1 MVKNEFTY
9 PSHDGK
15 TPIHAVIWRPEGQIR
30 AVLQISHGVA
40 EYALRYEPFAAFLT
54 EQGFAVAANDH
65 IGHGQS
71 LAEGAPRLYFGPK
84 GSWQTVVDD
93 LYTLRCHCGK
103 EFPGVPY
110 ALLGHSMGS
119 FLART
124 YLIRYPGTV
133 QAAVIMGTGQQSA
146 AMTAGGRLVAARETR
161 RLGGDDK
168 VSKLA
173 EGLAFGS
180 YNKLFAPNR
189 TSCDWLSADT
199 DNVDAYMAD
208 PLCGADATV
217 GLFRQMLLGIRFN
230 QRLSNLRR
238 MDAQTPVLFI
248 AGDKDPVGANGAG
261 VRRTYQEFLRAGMQD
276 CTLKLYP
283 GLRHEILNEKG
294 WQREIFR
301 DIGLWLT
308 AKL

>member
-1 MVKNEFTY
+1 M
-9 PSHDGK
+9 
-15 TPIHAVIWRPEGQIR
+15 
-30 AVLQISHGVA
+30 
-40 EYALRYEPFAAFLT
+40 
-54 EQGFAVAANDH
+54 AANDH

-180 YNKLFAPNR
+180 YNKLFVPNR
-189 TSCDWLSADT
+189 TSCDWLSLDT
-199 DNVDAYMAD
+199 ENVDRYLAD
-208 PLCGADATV
+208 PLCGGYATL
-217 GLFRQMLLGIRFN
+217 GLFREMLSGLDFIRDPK
-230 QRLSNLRR
+230 NLAK
-238 MDAQTPVLFI
+238 MNANTPVFFV
-248 AGDKDPVGANGAG
+248 AGEMDPVGDSGRG
-261 VRRTYQEFLRAGMQD
+261 VWKAAQSFRRAGLRD
-276 CTLKLYP
+276 VTVTIYP
-283 GLRHEILNEKG
+283 EARHEILNDFC
-294 WQREIFR
+294 REQVQSDILTWLR
-301 DIGLWLT
+301 DRL
-308 AKL
+308 KLAAPEA

>member
-15 TPIHAVIWRPEGQIR
+15 TPIHAVIWRPEGEVR

-54 EQGFAVAANDH
+54 EHGFAVAANDH

-124 YLIRYPGTV
+124 YLIR
-133 QAAVIMGTGQQSA
+133 
-146 AMTAGGRLVAARETR
+146 
-161 RLGGDDK
+161 
-168 VSKLA
+168 
-173 EGLAFGS
+173 
-180 YNKLFAPNR
+180 
-189 TSCDWLSADT
+189 
-199 DNVDAYMAD
+199 
-208 PLCGADATV
+208 
-217 GLFRQMLLGIRFN
+217 
-230 QRLSNLRR
+230 
-238 MDAQTPVLFI
+238 
-248 AGDKDPVGANGAG
+248 
-261 VRRTYQEFLRAGMQD
+261 
-276 CTLKLYP
+276 
-283 GLRHEILNEKG
+283 
-294 WQREIFR
+294 
-301 DIGLWLT
+301 
-308 AKL
+308 

>member
-1 MVKNEFTY
+1 M
-9 PSHDGK
+9 
-15 TPIHAVIWRPEGQIR
+15 IWRPEGEVR
-30 AVLQISHGVA
+30 TVLQISHGVV

-54 EQGFAVAANDH
+54 EHGFAVAANDH

-189 TSCDWLSADT
+189 TSCDWLSLDT
-199 DNVDAYMAD
+199 ENVDRYLAD
-208 PLCGADATV
+208 PLCGGYATL
-217 GLFRQMLLGIRFN
+217 GLFREMLSGLDFIRDPK
-230 QRLSNLRR
+230 NLAK
-238 MDAQTPVLFI
+238 MNANTPVFFVAASRASPPASSRAAPI
-248 AGDKDPVGANGAG
+248 GAPWAMPTWATTWAALPDGRTGTWPPATTGAPS
-261 VRRTYQEFLRAGMQD
+261 RAARTWAASWARWSRISP
-276 CTLKLYP
+276 CSSP
-283 GLRHEILNEKG
+283 P
-294 WQREIFR
+294 
-301 DIGLWLT
+301 T
-308 AKL
+308 AWTSSSRS

>member
-15 TPIHAVIWRPEGQIR
+15 TPIHAVIWRPEGEVR

-54 EQGFAVAANDH
+54 EHGFAVAANDH